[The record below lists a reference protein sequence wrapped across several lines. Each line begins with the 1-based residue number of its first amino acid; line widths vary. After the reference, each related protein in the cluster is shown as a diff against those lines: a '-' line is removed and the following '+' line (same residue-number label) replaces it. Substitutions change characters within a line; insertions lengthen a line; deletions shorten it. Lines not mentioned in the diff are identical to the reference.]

1 MTQLVVKKLSPPW
14 AEADRVTALRSFSI
28 MGTEPEKAF
37 DDIARIA
44 ARVCHTPIALINFVD
59 EHQQWSKASVGAN
72 LRETALDA
80 AFCAQA
86 ILQPDLFVVTD
97 AVDDP
102 RFTCNPFVQGEPE
115 LRFYAGA
122 VIKTD
127 EGLPLGT
134 VCVLDSKPR
143 PQGLSQEQSDTLLT
157 LAASVMNLL
166 KLRRTERA
174 LAQERQSFT
183 AIADALPHMIWSA
196 RSDGHDEHSNRHWY
210 QFTGAPAGS
219 STGSGWIE
227 MLHPDD
233 REPTWARWQHSAQTG
248 EPYEATCRLLHHS
261 GEYRW
266 ILARALPSYDSQ
278 GTIER
283 WFGTYTDIHNWKS
296 AESEAAERQEQ
307 YKALLEASA
316 VVLWLAAPDGTLTHL
331 EGTIEIGGL
340 IGDAYAGQGWL
351 DFVHRDDL
359 ARVKAA
365 WLWAVSS
372 GAPYQNEF
380 RIKLADGEYRWMLAN
395 AVALRNPDG
404 TIREW
409 VGSIADIHDRK
420 LVEEKLRDSEER
432 LRLALHAGRMFA
444 WEQDLRTDYITRSQN
459 AMSLLGVGSGSLA
472 DFLDKVHP
480 EDRALRQHYARQVK
494 AQGSYTSEFRYIL
507 PSGKVLWFGSRAEL
521 ASADRVVGVTFDIT
535 DRKAA
540 EEEIWR
546 TANHDS
552 LTGLPNRGLFHRCL
566 EQALSDARISS
577 TSVSLLLID
586 LDDFKDV
593 NDTLGHDAGD
603 ALLQE
608 ASRRLADLVRPSD
621 TVARLGGDEFA
632 ILLKDSMTLDEAA
645 QFANRIVGT
654 LREPFT
660 YRKRIVSSRA
670 SIGVAAFP
678 DHGRDPAEL
687 MKSADIA
694 LYRAKAQGRNRVLT
708 YSPVMRHEIEKRVSL
723 GADLREA
730 LARSEIVPFYQPKIC
745 LSTGRIVGFEAL
757 ARWEHPTRGVLSPT
771 FFGAAFEDADLAPA
785 IRRQIVAKV
794 AADMRRWG
802 ENKLAFGRVGVNFSS
817 ADFSQPRL
825 VDEILEV
832 LDEARIPTESFEIEI
847 TETVLLGR
855 SSECISA
862 ILRQFRNSGIGI
874 ALDDFGTGYAS
885 LMHLKHFPV
894 DHVKIDRTFVED
906 LDRNADD
913 EAIIAA
919 VTRLGRSLNIKITA
933 EGVETHGQEQRLQ
946 RLGCHYA
953 QGYLYSAAV
962 PGCAVPGL
970 LERFRR
976 RSGA

>member
-1 MTQLVVKKLSPPW
+1 MTERVVETSSLPW
-14 AEADRVTALRSFSI
+14 SIADRLAALRSFAVV
-28 MGTEPEKAF
+28 GTGPEKAF
-37 DDIARIA
+37 DDIAAIA
-44 ARVCHTPIALINFVD
+44 AHVCGTGIALITFVD
-59 EHQQWSKASVGAN
+59 EHRQWVKAAIGVD
-72 LRETALDA
+72 LRETSLDT

-86 ILQPDLFVVTD
+86 ILQTDLFIVPD
-97 AVDDP
+97 ALEDP
-102 RFTCNPFVQGEPE
+102 RFVCNPFVQGEPE

-122 VIKTD
+122 VIRTD

-134 VCVLDSKPR
+134 VCVLDTQPR
-143 PQGLSQEQSDTLLT
+143 PQGLTREQSETLVA
-157 LAASVMNLL
+157 LAGSSMNLL
-166 KLRRTERA
+166 KLRRAEKSIS
-174 LAQERQSFT
+174 QERQSFAT
-183 AIADALPHMIWSA
+183 LADALPHMIWSA
-196 RSDGHDEHSNRHWY
+196 RSDGHDEYSNQHWY
-210 QFTGAPAGS
+210 QFTGAPAGT
-219 STGSGWIE
+219 STGLGWIE

-233 REPTWARWQHSAQTG
+233 REGTWARWQHAARTG
-248 EPYEATCRLLHHS
+248 EPYEATCRLRHHS

-266 ILARALPSYDSQ
+266 ILARALPAYDSE
-278 GTIER
+278 GNIER
-283 WFGTYTDIHNWKS
+283 WFGTYTDIHDWKS
-296 AESEAAERQEQ
+296 VERAAAERQEQ

-316 VVLWLAAPDGTLTHL
+316 VVLWLAATDGTLTHL
-331 EGTIEIGGL
+331 EGTLEIGGL
-340 IGDAYAGQGWL
+340 ISDAYAGQGWL

-359 ARVKAA
+359 VRVKAA

-404 TIREW
+404 TVREW
-409 VGSIADIHDRK
+409 VGSVADIHDRK
-420 LVEEKLRDSEER
+420 QVEERLRESEER

-459 AMSLLGVGSGSLA
+459 AVSLLGIGSGPLA

-480 EDRALRQHYARQVK
+480 EDRGLRQHFAQMVRT
-494 AQGSYTSEFRYIL
+494 QGSYTSEFRYIL

-521 ASADRVVGVTFDIT
+521 ASPGRVVGVTFDIT
-535 DRKAA
+535 DRKTA

-566 EQALSDARISS
+566 EQALSDAKISS

-608 ASRRLADLVRPSD
+608 AARRLAGLVHPSD

-632 ILLKDSMTLDEAA
+632 VLLVEPTTLDKAA
-645 QFANRIVGT
+645 QFAEGIIEK

-660 YRKRIVSSRA
+660 YKRRIVSSRA
-670 SIGVAAFP
+670 SIGVASFP
-678 DHGRDPAEL
+678 EHDSDPAGL

-708 YSPVMRHEIEKRVSL
+708 YSPAMRREIEKRVSL
-723 GADLREA
+723 GAELREG
-730 LARSEIVPFYQPKIC
+730 LARNQIAPFYQPKIC

-757 ARWEHPTRGVLSPT
+757 ARWEHPTKGILGPA
-771 FFGAAFEDADLAPA
+771 FFGAAFDDADLAPA
-785 IRRQIVAKV
+785 IRRQLVAKV
-794 AADMRRWG
+794 AADMRRWRG
-802 ENKLAFGRVGVNFSS
+802 DNLPFGRVAVNFSS

-825 VDEILEV
+825 VEEILEV
-832 LDEARIPTESFEIEI
+832 LQDAQVGPETFEVEI

-855 SSECISA
+855 SSDCISA
-862 ILRQFRNSGIGI
+862 ILKQFRNSGISI

-894 DHVKIDRTFVED
+894 DHVKIDRTFIED
-906 LDRNADD
+906 LDQDTDD
-913 EAIIAA
+913 EAIVAA
-919 VTRLGRSLNIKITA
+919 ITGLGRSLNMKITA
-933 EGVETHGQEQRLQ
+933 EGVETRDQVHRLK

-953 QGYLYSAAV
+953 QGYLYSEAV
-962 PGCAVPGL
+962 PAADVPGL
-970 LERFRR
+970 LDRFRA
-976 RSGA
+976 G

>member
-1 MTQLVVKKLSPPW
+1 MTKPIVEASSWSL
-14 AEADRVTALRSFSI
+14 ADRLTTLHSFAV
-28 MGTEPEKAF
+28 MGTEAEKAY

-44 ARVCHTPIALINFVD
+44 AHVCEARIALITFVN
-59 EHQQWSKASVGAN
+59 EHRQWFKAAIGVDF
-72 LRETALDA
+72 RETSLDA

-86 ILQPDLFVVTD
+86 ILQTDLFIVPD
-97 AVDDP
+97 ALTDP
-102 RFTCNPFVQGEPE
+102 RFAGNPFAQGEPE

-122 VIKTD
+122 VIRTD

-143 PQGLSQEQSDTLLT
+143 PEGLTQAQSETLLA
-157 LAASVMNLL
+157 LAGSVMNLL
-166 KLRRTERA
+166 KLRRAEQVI
-174 LAQERQSFT
+174 AQEPRSF
-183 AIADALPHMIWSA
+183 AALADALPHMIWSA
-196 RSDGHDEHSNRHWY
+196 QANGQDEYSNRHWY
-210 QFTGAPAGS
+210 QFTGAPAAS
-219 STGSGWIE
+219 STGLGWIE
-227 MLHPDD
+227 MLHPED
-233 REPTWARWQHSAQTG
+233 RDPTWARWQHSARTG
-248 EPYEATCRLLHHS
+248 EPYEATCRLRHHS

-266 ILARALPSYDSQ
+266 ILARALPSCDAQ
-278 GTIER
+278 GKIER
-283 WFGTYTDIHNWKS
+283 WFGTYTDIHDS
-296 AESEAAERQEQ
+296 RAAEQAATERQEQ

-316 VVLWLAAPDGTLTHL
+316 VVLWLAAPDGMLTHL
-331 EGTIEIGGL
+331 EGTLEIGGL

-351 DFVHRDDL
+351 DFVHREDL
-359 ARVKAA
+359 ARAKAA
-365 WLWAVSS
+365 WLWAVAS

-380 RIKLADGEYRWMLAN
+380 RLRLADGEYRWMAAN

-409 VGSIADIHDRK
+409 VGSVADIHDRK
-420 LVEEKLRDSEER
+420 QIEEKLRESEER

-444 WEQDLRTDYITRSQN
+444 WEQDLRTDYVTRSQN
-459 AMSLLGVGSGSLA
+459 AVSLLGIGSGPLA

-480 EDRALRQHYARQVK
+480 EDRALRGHFAQVVK
-494 AQGSYTSEFRYIL
+494 SQGSYTSEFRYIL

-521 ASADRVVGVTFDIT
+521 AAPDRVVGVTFDIT
-535 DRKAA
+535 ERKAA

-546 TANHDS
+546 AANHDS

-566 EQALSDARISS
+566 ERALSDAKINRI
-577 TSVSLLLID
+577 TVSLLLID

-608 ASRRLADLVRPSD
+608 ASRRLAGLVRPSD

-632 ILLKDSMTLDEAA
+632 VLLAGPTMLDEAA
-645 QFANRIVGT
+645 EFAERIIGA

-660 YRKRIVSSRA
+660 YRRRIVSSRA

-678 DHGRDPAEL
+678 EHDSDPAGL

-708 YSPVMRHEIEKRVSL
+708 YSPAMRREIEKRVSL
-723 GADLREA
+723 GAELREG
-730 LARSEIVPFYQPKIC
+730 LARNQITPYYQPKIC
-745 LSTGRIVGFEAL
+745 LATGRIVGFEAL
-757 ARWEHPTRGVLSPT
+757 ARWDHPTKGVLAPAL
-771 FFGAAFEDADLAPA
+771 FGAAFDDADLAPA
-785 IRRQIVAKV
+785 IRRQLVTKV
-794 AADMRRWG
+794 ASDMGRWRDD
-802 ENKLAFGRVGVNFSS
+802 NLPFGRIAVNFSS

-825 VDEILEV
+825 VEEIVDALQGAKVQPEMFEV
-832 LDEARIPTESFEIEI
+832 EI

-862 ILRQFRNSGIGI
+862 ILKQFRANGISI

-894 DHVKIDRTFVED
+894 DHVKIDRTFVKD
-906 LDRNADD
+906 LDQDTDD
-913 EAIIAA
+913 EAIVAA
-919 VTRLGRSLNIKITA
+919 ITGLGRSLNVKITA
-933 EGVETHGQEQRLQ
+933 EGVETRDQEQRLK

-953 QGYLYSAAV
+953 QGFLYSAAV
-962 PGCAVPGL
+962 SGSAVPGL
-970 LERFRR
+970 LQRFGRVC
-976 RSGA
+976 

>member
-1 MTQLVVKKLSPPW
+1 MTELVVRKPVLPW
-14 AEADRVTALRSFSI
+14 KEADRLAALRSFSI
-28 MGTEPEKAF
+28 IGTGPEKAF
-37 DDIARIA
+37 DDLVKIA
-44 ARVCHTPIALINFVD
+44 AQICQTPIALINFVD
-59 EHQQWSKASVGAN
+59 EHRQWSKAGIGAD
-72 LRETALDA
+72 LRETPMDA
-80 AFCAQA
+80 AFCTQA
-86 ILQPDLFVVTD
+86 LLETELFVVPN
-97 AVDDP
+97 ALDDP
-102 RFTCNPFVQGEPE
+102 RFIYNPFVRSAPE

-122 VIKTD
+122 VIRTD

-134 VCVLDSKPR
+134 VCVMDVKPR
-143 PQGLSQEQSDTLLT
+143 PQGLTREQSETLLT

-166 KLRRTERA
+166 KLRRAEQA
-174 LAQERQSFT
+174 LSHERQSFT
-183 AIADALPHMIWSA
+183 AVADALPHMIWSA
-196 RSDGHDEHSNRHWY
+196 RSDGRDEHSNRHWY
-210 QFTGAPAGS
+210 HFTGAPAGS
-219 STGSGWIE
+219 STGLGWIE

-233 REPTWARWQHSAQTG
+233 REPTWARWEHSARTG
-248 EPYEATCRLLHHS
+248 EPYEATCRLRHHS

-278 GTIER
+278 GMIER
-283 WFGTYTDIHNWKS
+283 WFGTYTDIHDGKT
-296 AESEAAERQEQ
+296 AEADAAHSREQ

-316 VVLWLAAPDGTLTHL
+316 VVFWLAGPDGMLTHL
-331 EGTIEIGGL
+331 EGTLEIGGL
-340 IGDAYAGQGWL
+340 VAGAYTGAGWL
-351 DFVHRDDL
+351 ASVHPDDL

-365 WLWAVSS
+365 WQWAVSS
-372 GAPYQNEF
+372 GDPYQNEF
-380 RIKLADGEYRWMLAN
+380 RIRLADNEYRWMLAN

-404 TIREW
+404 TVREW
-409 VGSIADIHDRK
+409 VGSVTDIHDRK
-420 LVEEKLRDSEER
+420 QAEERLRASEER
-432 LRLALHAGRMFA
+432 LRLALHVGRMFA

-459 AMSLLGVGSGSLA
+459 AVSLLGIGSGPLSK
-472 DFLDKVHP
+472 FLGRVHP
-480 EDRALRQHYARQVK
+480 EDRALRQHFAQQVK

-521 ASADRVVGVTFDIT
+521 TSPDRVVGVTFDIT
-535 DRKAA
+535 DRKTA

-546 TANHDS
+546 AANHDA
-552 LTGLPNRGLFHRCL
+552 LTGLPNRSLFHRCL
-566 EQALSDARISS
+566 EQALSEAQSAEAGIN
-577 TSVSLLLID
+577 LLLID

-603 ALLQE
+603 ALLKE
-608 ASRRLADLVRPSD
+608 TALRLSALVRPPD
-621 TVARLGGDEFA
+621 IVARLGGDEFA
-632 ILLKDSMTLDEAA
+632 VLLKGTTTLDEAA
-645 QFANRIVGT
+645 QFADHIVGT

-678 DHGRDPAEL
+678 GHGSDSAEL

-708 YSPVMRHEIEKRVSL
+708 YSPVMRREIEKRVSL
-723 GADLREA
+723 GAEIREA
-730 LARSEIVPFYQPKIC
+730 LARSEIVPFYQPKVC
-745 LSTGRIVGFEAL
+745 LATGQVIGFEAL
-757 ARWEHPTRGVLSPT
+757 ARWKHPTRGILSPA
-771 FFGAAFEDADLAPA
+771 FFGAAFQDADLAPA

-794 AADMRRWG
+794 AADMRRWRD
-802 ENKLAFGRVGVNFSS
+802 ERLPFGRVAVNFSS

-825 VDEILEV
+825 VNEILEV
-832 LDEARIPTESFEIEI
+832 LEAAQVPAGAFEVEI

-862 ILRQFRNSGIGI
+862 ILKQFRNSGIGI

-906 LDRNADD
+906 LDQSTDD

-919 VTRLGRSLNIKITA
+919 VIGLGRSLNIKITA
-933 EGVETHGQEQRLQ
+933 EGVETLVQEQRLK

-962 PGCAVPGL
+962 PGHDVPEL
-970 LERFRR
+970 LMRL
-976 RSGA
+976 S